1 MASTPE
7 GFEFTIR
14 TPGTPGRWLQYD
26 EEMCAVWGKLTTAVC
41 ANADPDGPDEAK
53 SENNNDDMVCDLI
66 LEVRYYSGPE
76 EIR

>member
-1 MASTPE
+1 M
-7 GFEFTIR
+7 
-14 TPGTPGRWLQYD
+14 
-26 EEMCAVWGKLTTAVC
+26 C